1 MDPRPKCKRKIQV
14 YLDNAEAYLH
24 IGVSEGFS
32 FRESGK
38 VFVLF
43 TKRVRLIHTVLCL
56 FASLPFSSLECGH
69 DTWI

>member
-1 MDPRPKCKRKIQV
+1 M

-43 TKRVRLIHTVLCL
+43 TKRVRLIHT
-56 FASLPFSSLECGH
+56 SPLPLRQSAFFQLGMW
-69 DTWI
+69 T